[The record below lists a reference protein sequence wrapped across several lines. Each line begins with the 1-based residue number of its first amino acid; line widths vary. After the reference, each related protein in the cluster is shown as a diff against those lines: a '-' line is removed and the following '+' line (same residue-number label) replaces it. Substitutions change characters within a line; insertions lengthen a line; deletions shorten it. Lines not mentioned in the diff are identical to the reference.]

1 MPEIIVVANQ
11 KGGVGKTTTSINL
24 AAALQRINYKT
35 LLVDLDSQGNAT
47 SASGLNRSTEKASVY
62 DVLMGLKNIEDC
74 FVTSQHD
81 GFTLLPSNSDLMAAE
96 IELLNTNNRESVL
109 KEKINSISREFDY
122 ILIDSPP
129 SMNILTLN
137 ALTAANEIIIP
148 VQCEYYA
155 LEGMSGLLESIYK
168 IKETINPS
176 LQIKGVL
183 RTMFDS
189 RNSLSVEVSAQLK
202 KYFGDKLFWTFIPR
216 NVRLAEAPS
225 HGMSA
230 VSYDPECLGSKAYL
244 SLAKEVTKKTMES

>member
-24 AAALQRINYKT
+24 AAALQRTNYKT

-62 DVLMGLKNIEDC
+62 DGLMGLKNIEDC
-74 FVTSQHD
+74 FVTSEHD

-96 IELLNTNNRESVL
+96 IEMLNIHNRESVL

-137 ALTAANEIIIP
+137 ALAAANEIIIP

>member
-62 DVLMGLKNIEDC
+62 DVLMGLKNIEEC

-109 KEKINSISREFDY
+109 KEKINSISRQFDY

-137 ALTAANEIIIP
+137 ALAAANEIIIP

-168 IKETINPS
+168 IKETINPR

>member
-96 IELLNTNNRESVL
+96 FELLNTKNRESVL

-137 ALTAANEIIIP
+137 ALAAANEIIIP

-168 IKETINPS
+168 IKETINPD

>member
-24 AAALQRINYKT
+24 AAALQKINRKT

-137 ALTAANEIIIP
+137 ALAAANEIIIP

>member
-74 FVTSQHD
+74 FVTSEHD

-96 IELLNTNNRESVL
+96 IEMLNIHNRESVL

-122 ILIDSPP
+122 VLIDSPP

-202 KYFGDKLFWTFIPR
+202 KYFGDKLFWTTIPR

>member
-96 IELLNTNNRESVL
+96 IELLNTNYRESVL

-137 ALTAANEIIIP
+137 ALAAANEIIIP
-148 VQCEYYA
+148 VKCEYYA

-168 IKETINPS
+168 IKETINPN

-202 KYFGDKLFWTFIPR
+202 KYFGEKLFWTFIPR

>member
-96 IELLNTNNRESVL
+96 IALLNTNNRESVL

-137 ALTAANEIIIP
+137 ALAAANEIIIP

-168 IKETINPS
+168 IKETINPT

-202 KYFGDKLFWTFIPR
+202 KYFGEKLFWTFIPR

>member
-47 SASGLNRSTEKASVY
+47 SASGHNRSIEKASVY

-109 KEKINSISREFDY
+109 KEKINSISGRFDY

-137 ALTAANEIIIP
+137 ALAAANEIIIP

-168 IKETINPS
+168 IKETINPR

-244 SLAKEVTKKTMES
+244 YLAKEVTKKTMES

>member
-24 AAALQRINYKT
+24 AAALQRNNYKT

-137 ALTAANEIIIP
+137 ALAAANEIIIP

-168 IKETINPS
+168 IKETINPN

>member
-47 SASGLNRSTEKASVY
+47 SASGLNRSTEKTSVY

-137 ALTAANEIIIP
+137 ALAAANEIIIP

-168 IKETINPS
+168 IKETINPR

>member
-24 AAALQRINYKT
+24 AAALERINYKT

-137 ALTAANEIIIP
+137 ALAAANEIIIP

-168 IKETINPS
+168 IKETINPN

>member
-74 FVTSQHD
+74 FVTSEHD

-96 IELLNTNNRESVL
+96 IEMLNLHNRESVL
-109 KEKINSISREFDY
+109 KEKIKSISRQFDY

-137 ALTAANEIIIP
+137 ALAAANEIIIP

-168 IKETINPS
+168 IKETINPN

>member
-47 SASGLNRSTEKASVY
+47 SASGLNKSTEKASVY
-62 DVLMGLKNIEDC
+62 DLLMGLKNIEDC

-137 ALTAANEIIIP
+137 ALAAANEIIIP

-168 IKETINPS
+168 IKETINPN

>member
-24 AAALQRINYKT
+24 AAALHKINYKT

-109 KEKINSISREFDY
+109 KEKINSISRGFDY

-137 ALTAANEIIIP
+137 ALAAANEIIIP

-168 IKETINPS
+168 IKETINPN

-202 KYFGDKLFWTFIPR
+202 KYFGEKLFWTFIPR

>member
-74 FVTSQHD
+74 FVTSEHD

-96 IELLNTNNRESVL
+96 IEMLNVHNRESVL

-122 ILIDSPP
+122 VLIDSPP

-168 IKETINPS
+168 IKETINPN

>member
-137 ALTAANEIIIP
+137 ALAAANEIIIP

>member
-137 ALTAANEIIIP
+137 ALAAANEIIIP

-155 LEGMSGLLESIYK
+155 LEGMSGLLESIDK
-168 IKETINPS
+168 IKETINPN
-176 LQIKGVL
+176 LQIEGVL

>member
-47 SASGLNRSTEKASVY
+47 SASGLNRSTEKTSVY

-137 ALTAANEIIIP
+137 ALAAANEIIIP

-168 IKETINPS
+168 IKETINPN

-202 KYFGDKLFWTFIPR
+202 KYFGEKLFWTFIPR

>member
-122 ILIDSPP
+122 ILIDSQP

-137 ALTAANEIIIP
+137 ALAAANEIIIP

-168 IKETINPS
+168 IKETINPN

>member
-137 ALTAANEIIIP
+137 ALAAANEIIIP

-168 IKETINPS
+168 IKETINPN

>member
-74 FVTSQHD
+74 FVTSEHD

-96 IELLNTNNRESVL
+96 IEMLNVHNRESVL

-137 ALTAANEIIIP
+137 ALAAANEIIIP

-202 KYFGDKLFWTFIPR
+202 KYFGDKLFWTTIPR

>member
-74 FVTSQHD
+74 FVTSEHD

-96 IELLNTNNRESVL
+96 IEMLNVHNRESVL
-109 KEKINSISREFDY
+109 KEKINSISREVDY

-137 ALTAANEIIIP
+137 ALAAANEIIIP

-168 IKETINPS
+168 IKETINPN

-202 KYFGDKLFWTFIPR
+202 KYFGDKLFWTTIPR

>member
-24 AAALQRINYKT
+24 PAALQRINYKT

-47 SASGLNRSTEKASVY
+47 SASGLNRSTEKTSVY

-137 ALTAANEIIIP
+137 ALAAANEIIIP

-168 IKETINPS
+168 IKETINPN

>member
-109 KEKINSISREFDY
+109 KEKINSISRQFDY

-137 ALTAANEIIIP
+137 ALAAANEIIIP

-168 IKETINPS
+168 IKETINPN

-244 SLAKEVTKKTMES
+244 SLAKEVVKKTMES

>member
-1 MPEIIVVANQ
+1 MPEIIVIANQ

-24 AAALQRINYKT
+24 AAALQQIQRKT
-35 LLVDLDSQGNAT
+35 LLIDLDSQGNAT
-47 SASGLNRSTEKASVY
+47 SASVGNRSPQQSTIY
-62 DVLMGLKNIEDC
+62 DVLVGTKSMEEC
-74 FVTSQHD
+74 FVASEHD
-81 GFTLLPSNSDLMAAE
+81 GFSIVPSNNDLMAAE
-96 IELLNTNNRESVL
+96 IEMLGMQNRESVL
-109 KEKINSISREFDY
+109 KEKIKTITTPFDY

-137 ALTAANEIIIP
+137 ALVAANHLIIP

-168 IKETINPS
+168 IKETINPN
-176 LQIKGVL
+176 LEIKGVL

-244 SLAKEVTKKTMES
+244 SLAKEVIKKTMES

>member
-137 ALTAANEIIIP
+137 ALAAANEIIIP

-168 IKETINPS
+168 IKETINPN

-230 VSYDPECLGSKAYL
+230 VSYAPECLGSKAYL

>member
-24 AAALQRINYKT
+24 AAALQRTNYKT

-137 ALTAANEIIIP
+137 ALAAANEIIIP

-168 IKETINPS
+168 IKETINPN

>member
-74 FVTSQHD
+74 FVTSEHD

-96 IELLNTNNRESVL
+96 IEMLNIHNRESVL

-137 ALTAANEIIIP
+137 ALAAANEIIIP

>member
-74 FVTSQHD
+74 FVTSEHD

-96 IELLNTNNRESVL
+96 IEMLNVHNRESVL

-202 KYFGDKLFWTFIPR
+202 KYFGDKLFWTTIPR